1 MSGVLAQTF
10 PGSPGGMNRAFP
22 AQEIDDTEAQ
32 YIQDALLDYPG
43 LMRRRGPVTAHP
55 TVAALPRPAS
65 GLAVT
70 MNPRGSDR
78 YAALTGNSSNGYLST
93 LSDDAASWVDLA
105 WPHALPTDPAGD
117 AATAYRL
124 TDAKPA
130 LAGGTFIGTASDYG
144 ATDSLHALAYWKGG
158 NKADY
163 STGTLSVSRGS
174 ATVTGSGTSWLA
186 NVVPG
191 MFLFANTDDPLT
203 DTLIGSVLSVNTD
216 TSITLEKVSPYAI
229 TAKAYT
235 LKSIRGFIP
244 KVTKGRITADVNS
257 TTVSG
262 GQTKFSTQGLG
273 SGTWNLY
280 RGSDGTWIGK
290 VASVQSDIS
299 LTLSANAAIALAD
312 EEYVALRGDWSADD
326 KSIDITD
333 SVNKVGWLTAT
344 YAERQWYANN
354 GAQFDKTYRVWFSDT
369 GDPESTDLSAD
380 GDWIPISSTSDTP
393 EPIRQLMPT
402 YNALLVFKESET
414 FAIYGSS
421 PSSFSAKKLE
431 DDGTISAMSVQP
443 YGGGAIWAGRDGIYF
458 YDGVQVQNLTD
469 PKLGDVWKNTIR
481 SIDTL
486 RYRAWSMV
494 VRNHY
499 FLFLESLD
507 PTISVTKGNTS
518 TTPNHWV
525 VVVNMETRAVDLHTN
540 VGIRGAITLPA
551 EEGRDTWFAVNDET
565 AGVGKIVNASSLFD
579 DEGVDDFL
587 TVPGGTVGPDFYWES
602 KKFNAG
608 DDVRLKRWKMFSMHY
623 LAQGGDLKID
633 TVLGLNNVGRT
644 LTSTF
649 PASVYTW
656 NTFRVAVGTWAAAAN
671 QFATWFDVI
680 QGVFVP
686 KRVRFTKKAH
696 HLSIR
701 VWQENQEMTR
711 VRLGPFK
718 VVYKLMREGRV

>member
-1 MSGVLAQTF
+1 MGGVISQTF
-10 PGSPGGMNRAFP
+10 PGSPGGMSRAFP

-43 LMRRRGPVTAHP
+43 LMRRRGPITAHAA
-55 TVAALPRPAS
+55 VAALPRPAS

-70 MNPRGSDR
+70 MSPRGSDR
-78 YAALTGNSSNGYLST
+78 YAAPTGTAAAGYLSL
-93 LSDDAASWVDLA
+93 LSDDGSSWVDMT
-105 WPHALPTDPAGD
+105 WPFPLPTDPAGA

-124 TDAKPA
+124 VDAKPA
-130 LAGGTFIGTASDYG
+130 LAGGTWIGTASDYG
-144 ATDSLHALAYWKGG
+144 ATDSQHALAYWRGA

-163 STGTLSVSRGS
+163 SAGTLTVARGS
-174 ATVTGSGTSWLA
+174 ASVTGAGTAWLA

-203 DTLIGSVLSVNTD
+203 DTLVGTVLSVNAD

-244 KVTKGRITADVNS
+244 RVNKGRITTDVNT

-262 GQTKFSTQGLG
+262 GQTKFSSQGLG
-273 SGTWNLY
+273 TGTWNLY
-280 RGSDGTWIGK
+280 RASDGTWIGK
-290 VASVQSDIS
+290 VASVQSEIS
-299 LTLSANAAIALAD
+299 LTLAANAAVALADEQYVAIRGDWSANDKSIDLTLSAN
-312 EEYVALRGDWSADD
+312 
-326 KSIDITD
+326 
-333 SVNKVGWLTAT
+333 KVGWITAT
-344 YAERQWYANN
+344 YAERQWFANN
-354 GAQFDKTYRVWFSDT
+354 GAQYDKTYRVWFTDT
-369 GDPESTDLSAD
+369 GEPEAVDLSTD

-402 YNALLVFKESET
+402 YNALLVLKDSET

-481 SIDTL
+481 TMDTL
-486 RYRAWSMV
+486 RYRAWSMI

-525 VVVNMETRAVDLHTN
+525 VVVNMETRAIGLHTN

-551 EEGRDTWFAVNDET
+551 EEGRDVWFVVNDAT
-565 AGVGKIVNASSLFD
+565 AGVGKVVNASSLFD
-579 DEGVDDFL
+579 DEGVDSFL
-587 TVPGGTVGPDFYWES
+587 TVPGGTLGPDFYWES
-602 KKFNAG
+602 KKFNGG
-608 DDVRLKRWKMFSMHY
+608 DDVRLKRWRMFLMHY
-623 LAQGGDLKID
+623 LAQGGALKID

-644 LTSTF
+644 QISTF

-656 NTFRVAVGTWAAAAN
+656 NSFRVAVGTWAAAALE
-671 QFATWFDVI
+671 FATWVDVI

-686 KRVRFTKKAH
+686 KRVKFTKKSQ

-701 VWQENQEMTR
+701 VWQESAAMTR

-718 VVYKLMREGRV
+718 IIYKVMREGRV